1 MVVVVEGEKR
11 RNRARD
17 SRARDSRA
25 RNSRARGGGGLG
37 CFYSSMAELD
47 TEGVQVRLCD
57 VQYSIPRVETL
68 IDERVEVLRDA
79 QLAKDT
85 LKRSHIGY
93 LARVPPR

>member
-1 MVVVVEGEKR
+1 MVEGEKR
-11 RNRARD
+11 RD
-17 SRARDSRA
+17 RARDSRA
-25 RNSRARGGGGLG
+25 RNSRAKGGLG

>member
-1 MVVVVEGEKR
+1 MVEGEKR

-17 SRARDSRA
+17 SRAR
-25 RNSRARGGGGLG
+25 NSRAKGGLG

>member
-1 MVVVVEGEKR
+1 MVVEGEKR

-17 SRARDSRA
+17 SRAR
-25 RNSRARGGGGLG
+25 NSRAKGGLG

>member
-1 MVVVVEGEKR
+1 MVEGEKR

-17 SRARDSRA
+17 SRAR
-25 RNSRARGGGGLG
+25 NSRAKGGLG
-37 CFYSSMAELD
+37 CSYSSMAELD

>member
-17 SRARDSRA
+17 SRAR
-25 RNSRARGGGGLG
+25 NSRAKGGLG